1 MFAFDRGRDDN
12 EPMIADARPG
22 TAFGLVL
29 LLIACSSGDAG
40 SPAPSPQ
47 PNPGGAAAAR
57 MLVVTHT
64 AGFRHDS
71 IAAAEAALRTV
82 GTDSGL
88 FQVEFCRTADDVR
101 SRLTT
106 AGLASVDAVFF
117 ANTTGNL
124 GIPDM
129 AAFLGWIAGGKAFLG
144 AHSAS
149 DTYHESPEFL
159 AMLGGEF
166 STHGSIVEAELR
178 VNEPANAAVSHL
190 APRFRMTDEWYR
202 FRPAGSGHTVLLSFD
217 RNPPDGIG
225 TAGDPVDLPIAW
237 QKSHGTGR
245 VFYTAL
251 GHRSEVWDDPRF
263 RMHLREAIRWALSR

>member
-1 MFAFDRGRDDN
+1 MA
-12 EPMIADARPG
+12 
-22 TAFGLVL
+22 TAIPHVATFGFVL
-29 LLIACSSGDAG
+29 LLIACTNGESPSPSPSSQNPPSG
-40 SPAPSPQ
+40 PAP
-47 PNPGGAAAAR
+47 AHL
-57 MLVVTHT
+57 LVVTHT

-71 IAAAEAALRTV
+71 IPAAEAALRTI

-88 FQVEFCRTADDVR
+88 FHVEFCRTADEVR
-101 SRLTT
+101 NRLTT
-106 AGLASVDAVFF
+106 AGLATVDAVFF

-129 AAFLGWIAGGKAFLG
+129 AAFLAWIAGGKAFLG

-166 STHGSIVEAELR
+166 DTHGSIVEAELR
-178 VNEPANAAVSHL
+178 VNEPSNPAVAHL

-202 FRPAGSGHTVLLSFD
+202 FRSAGSGLTILLSFD
-217 RNPPDGIG
+217 RNPPDGLG
-225 TAGDPVDLPIAW
+225 AAGDPVNLPIAW
-237 QKSHGTGR
+237 QKTHGSGR

-251 GHRSEVWDDPRF
+251 GHRSEVWDDVRF
-263 RMHLREAIRWALSR
+263 RTHLREAARWALGR